1 MSRLNPLRREC
12 RRMRPTGGR
21 TKGLIRSVR
30 TLTVSYGITGIHAAA
45 DRYGIQNVSLS
56 SLSISELENK
66 AAELRK
72 MADTARTMDIRD
84 ALLRLATRYE
94 RLALARDRASRGVD
108 PGIDPWRLP
117 SEARRGGND
126 AFTD

>member
-1 MSRLNPLRREC
+1 
-12 RRMRPTGGR
+12 MRSQPDSGGGR
-21 TKGLIRSVR
+21 TKGLIRFLR
-30 TLTVSYGITGIHAAA
+30 TLTVSYGIAGIHAAA

-56 SLSISELENK
+56 SLSIAELENK

-117 SEARRGGND
+117 SEARRGGTD